1 MKKKI
6 FLFLVLAAC
15 LVITPV
21 SANEITNFYSDAND
35 NVEFN
40 ENVEGDSA
48 LAGNIVDVIGN
59 IDGIGFIAGNT
70 VNIDGS
76 LEYGFAAGNEVNIA
90 GHVAKS
96 LYLAGNTINF
106 ADNSS
111 VGRDIK
117 IVGQKI
123 NLAGKLERHV
133 DVVGT
138 KITMKSGTT
147 VYGDVNLDA
156 NNIVIEDNVTIH
168 GTLSYNEN
176 ANATISDNTMITDIE
191 KLATVEENNGI
202 DANAVLS
209 SIVNLVIVF
218 LVISI
223 LLPQTIEKTS
233 NLYKKPSFGLYV
245 RNIGAGILIL
255 ICIPLIAM
263 LLLLSNIGI
272 ALGLILAALY
282 VIALYL
288 AYIYS
293 GFLVG
298 EILLI
303 KVLKLKV
310 NKYLSGIIGI
320 IILKLLTLIPIL
332 GTIIGF
338 LAITLGLTTLWLLIK
353 QDKESKEGKEKI
365 TEAKIEEKKTEIKK
379 EEKKQTPAKTTTTK
393 KTTST
398 SSAKKTTTK
407 PKTTTKKTTKETK
420 K

>member
-6 FLFLVLAAC
+6 FLFLVLATC
-15 LVITPV
+15 LIITPV
-21 SANEITNFYSDAND
+21 SASEITNFYSDAND

-76 LEYGFAAGNEVNIA
+76 LEYGFAAGNEVNIT
-90 GHVAKS
+90 GHIAKN

-106 ADNSS
+106 ANNSS

-117 IVGQKI
+117 IVGQEI

-133 DVVGT
+133 NVVGT

-191 KLATVEENNGI
+191 KLATVEESNSI

-282 VIALYL
+282 IMALYL

-332 GTIIGF
+332 GTIIIF
-338 LAITLGLTTLWLLIK
+338 LAITLGLTTLWLIIR
-353 QDKESKEGKEKI
+353 QDKEPKQNKEKI

>member
-90 GHVAKS
+90 GHIAKS

-156 NNIVIEDNVTIH
+156 NNIVVEDNVTIH

-191 KLATVEENNGI
+191 KLATVEESNGI

-223 LLPQTIEKTS
+223 LLPQTIEKTN

-353 QDKESKEGKEKI
+353 QDKESKEVKEKI
-365 TEAKIEEKKTEIKK
+365 TEAKIEEKKTETKK
-379 EEKKQTPAKTTTTK
+379 EEKKQTPAKTTTT
-393 KTTST
+393 
-398 SSAKKTTTK
+398 KKTTTK

>member
-90 GHVAKS
+90 GHIAKS

-156 NNIVIEDNVTIH
+156 NNIVVEDNVTIH

-191 KLATVEENNGI
+191 KLATVEESNGI

-338 LAITLGLTTLWLLIK
+338 LAITLGLTTLWLLMK
-353 QDKESKEGKEKI
+353 QDKESKEKEEKEKI
-365 TEAKIEEKKTEIKK
+365 TEAKIEEKKTETKK
-379 EEKKQTPAKTTTTK
+379 EEKKQTPAKTTTT
-393 KTTST
+393 
-398 SSAKKTTTK
+398 KKTTTK

>member
-1 MKKKI
+1 
-6 FLFLVLAAC
+6 
-15 LVITPV
+15 
-21 SANEITNFYSDAND
+21 
-35 NVEFN
+35 
-40 ENVEGDSA
+40 
-48 LAGNIVDVIGN
+48 
-59 IDGIGFIAGNT
+59 
-70 VNIDGS
+70 
-76 LEYGFAAGNEVNIA
+76 
-90 GHVAKS
+90 
-96 LYLAGNTINF
+96 
-106 ADNSS
+106 
-111 VGRDIK
+111 
-117 IVGQKI
+117 
-123 NLAGKLERHV
+123 
-133 DVVGT
+133 
-138 KITMKSGTT
+138 MKSGTT

-156 NNIVIEDNVTIH
+156 NNIVVEDNVTIH

-191 KLATVEENNGI
+191 KLATVEESNGI

-353 QDKESKEGKEKI
+353 QDKDSKEVKEKI
-365 TEAKIEEKKTEIKK
+365 TEAKIEEKKTETKK
-379 EEKKQTPAKTTTTK
+379 EEKKQTPAKTTTT
-393 KTTST
+393 
-398 SSAKKTTTK
+398 KKTTTK

>member
-90 GHVAKS
+90 GHIAKS

-156 NNIVIEDNVTIH
+156 NNIVVEDNVTIH

-353 QDKESKEGKEKI
+353 QDKESKEVKEKI

-393 KTTST
+393 KTT
-398 SSAKKTTTK
+398 TK

>member
-6 FLFLVLAAC
+6 FLFLILAAC

-156 NNIVIEDNVTIH
+156 NNIVVEDNVTIH

-191 KLATVEENNGI
+191 KLATVEESNGI

-223 LLPQTIEKTS
+223 LLPQTIEKTN

-353 QDKESKEGKEKI
+353 QDKESKEVKEKI
-365 TEAKIEEKKTEIKK
+365 TEAKIEEKKTETKK
-379 EEKKQTPAKTTTTK
+379 EEKKQTPAKTTTT
-393 KTTST
+393 
-398 SSAKKTTTK
+398 KKTTTK

>member
-90 GHVAKS
+90 GHIAKS

-353 QDKESKEGKEKI
+353 QDKESKEVKEKI

>member
-76 LEYGFAAGNEVNIA
+76 LEYGFAAGNEVNIT
-90 GHVAKS
+90 GHIAKS

-156 NNIVIEDNVTIH
+156 NNIVVEDNVTIH

-338 LAITLGLTTLWLLIK
+338 LAITLG
-353 QDKESKEGKEKI
+353 
-365 TEAKIEEKKTEIKK
+365 
-379 EEKKQTPAKTTTTK
+379 
-393 KTTST
+393 
-398 SSAKKTTTK
+398 
-407 PKTTTKKTTKETK
+407 
-420 K
+420 

>member
-76 LEYGFAAGNEVNIA
+76 LEYGFAAGNEVNIT
-90 GHVAKS
+90 GHIAKS

-117 IVGQKI
+117 IVGQEI

-156 NNIVIEDNVTIH
+156 NNIVVEDNVTIH

-191 KLATVEENNGI
+191 KLATVEESNGI

-338 LAITLGLTTLWLLIK
+338 LAITLGLTTLWLLMK
-353 QDKESKEGKEKI
+353 QDKESKEKEEKEKI
-365 TEAKIEEKKTEIKK
+365 TEAKIEEKKTETKK
-379 EEKKQTPAKTTTTK
+379 EEKKQTPAKTTTT
-393 KTTST
+393 
-398 SSAKKTTTK
+398 KKTTTK

>member
-76 LEYGFAAGNEVNIA
+76 LEYGFAAGNEVNIT
-90 GHVAKS
+90 GHIAKS

-117 IVGQKI
+117 IVGQEI
-123 NLAGKLERHV
+123 HLAGKLERHV

-156 NNIVIEDNVTIH
+156 NNIVVEDNVTIH

-338 LAITLGLTTLWLLIK
+338 LAITLGLTTLWLLMK
-353 QDKESKEGKEKI
+353 QDKESKEKEEKEKI
-365 TEAKIEEKKTEIKK
+365 TEAKIEEKKTETKK
-379 EEKKQTPAKTTTTK
+379 EEKKQTPAKTTTT
-393 KTTST
+393 
-398 SSAKKTTTK
+398 KKTTTK

>member
-6 FLFLVLAAC
+6 FLFLILAAC

-21 SANEITNFYSDAND
+21 SANEITNFYSDAKD

-76 LEYGFAAGNEVNIA
+76 LEYGFAAGNEVNIT
-90 GHVAKS
+90 GHIAKS

-133 DVVGT
+133 DVIGT

-156 NNIVIEDNVTIH
+156 NNIVVEDNVTIH

-191 KLATVEENNGI
+191 KLATVEESNGI

-338 LAITLGLTTLWLLIK
+338 LAITLGLTTLWLLMK
-353 QDKESKEGKEKI
+353 QDKESKEKEEKEKI
-365 TEAKIEEKKTEIKK
+365 TEAKIEEKKTETKK
-379 EEKKQTPAKTTTTK
+379 EEKKQTPAKTTTT
-393 KTTST
+393 
-398 SSAKKTTTK
+398 KKTTTK